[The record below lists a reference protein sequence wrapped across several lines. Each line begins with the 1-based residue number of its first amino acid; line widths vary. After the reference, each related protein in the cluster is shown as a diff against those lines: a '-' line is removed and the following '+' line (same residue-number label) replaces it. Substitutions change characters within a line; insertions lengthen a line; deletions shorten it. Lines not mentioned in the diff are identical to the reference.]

1 MFLKNLQTPYHDLYL
16 WWGATTL
23 DTKLTGNQ
31 RPLTSQRFGP
41 RDVALTEGSRGGSRG
56 SQASLT
62 IATYTLPSVK
72 WLTAKCGAISTA
84 MVATMTASFQSL
96 ALCRMLARLMRGT
109 SWERRGGEKGRKLAS
124 GLSLAAVVTV
134 SKVVSAPW

>member
-1 MFLKNLQTPYHDLYL
+1 M
-16 WWGATTL
+16 
-23 DTKLTGNQ
+23 
-31 RPLTSQRFGP
+31 
-41 RDVALTEGSRGGSRG
+41 ALTECSRGGPRRF
-56 SQASLT
+56 QANLT

-109 SWERRGGEKGRKLAS
+109 SWERREKAGREECWFLGFHS
-124 GLSLAAVVTV
+124 WL
-134 SKVVSAPW
+134 W